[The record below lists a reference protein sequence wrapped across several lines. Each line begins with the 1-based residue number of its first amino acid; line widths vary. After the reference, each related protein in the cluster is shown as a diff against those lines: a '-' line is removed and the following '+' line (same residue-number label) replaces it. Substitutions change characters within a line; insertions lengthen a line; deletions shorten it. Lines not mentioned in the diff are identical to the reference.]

1 MGFWFAML
9 AASLLTPA
17 IMLLFGWMFKN
28 NPPQNINGVYGYR
41 TGMSMKNRDTWDFAH
56 RYCGTLW
63 VKLGFVLLPASLA
76 AMLTVYGGTED
87 EIGALATAVCLLQV
101 VPLLLSV
108 VKTERA
114 LRQVFDKNG
123 ERR

>member
-9 AASLLTPA
+9 TASLLTPA
-17 IMLLFGWMFKN
+17 IMLLLGWLFMK
-28 NPPQNINGVYGYR
+28 NPPQDINGVWGYR
-41 TGMSMKNRDTWDFAH
+41 TPMSMKNRDTWDFAH
-56 RYCGTLW
+56 RYCGKIW
-63 VKLGFVLLPASLA
+63 FKLGYILMPASFV

-87 EIGALATAVCLLQV
+87 EIGALVAAVCLLQIL
-101 VPLLLSV
+101 PLLFSIL
-108 VKTERA
+108 KTERA

>member
-87 EIGALATAVCLLQV
+87 EIGSLVAAVCLLQV
-101 VPLLLSV
+101 VALLFAV

-114 LRQVFDKNG
+114 LKQVFDKNG
-123 ERR
+123 VRR

>member
-9 AASLLTPA
+9 TAGLLTPA
-17 IMLLFGWMFKN
+17 IMLLFGWMFMN

-41 TGMSMKNRDTWDFAH
+41 TAMSMKNRDTWDFAH
-56 RYCGTLW
+56 RYCGKIW
-63 VKLGFVLLPASLA
+63 VKLGFILMPASLA

-87 EIGALATAVCLLQV
+87 EIGAMVAAVCLLQI

-114 LRQVFDKNG
+114 LQQVFDKNG
-123 ERR
+123 VRR